1 MTQEIN
7 GRGTLEPT
15 GTPGKSFP
23 VDCDI
28 LFARAFVTHASGL
41 SPSTDIVC
49 SLCVVRRPDRQP
61 ISDGHY
67 TLRIETGGIRE
78 ILKLNCTDGRFKP
91 IGF

>member
-23 VDCDI
+23 VTAIFCSP
-28 LFARAFVTHASGL
+28 VHL
-41 SPSTDIVC
+41 SHIPTVC
-49 SLCVVRRPDRQP
+49 PLRLKLYVRIRRLDRQP

-67 TLRIETGGIRE
+67 TLRIDSGGITE
-78 ILKLNCTDGRFKP
+78 ILKLNCTDCRFKP